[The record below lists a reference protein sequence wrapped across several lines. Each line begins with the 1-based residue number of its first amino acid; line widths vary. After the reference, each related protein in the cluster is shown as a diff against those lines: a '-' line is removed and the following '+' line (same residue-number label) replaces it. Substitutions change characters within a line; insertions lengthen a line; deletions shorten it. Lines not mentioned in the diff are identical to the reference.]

1 MSDDTRYVEIDL
13 SETVRRAQEQA
24 QRGVHVA
31 DPRAQAMELLT
42 RMRELERG
50 ADRTWVRPGALC
62 VERDGLGLLGFA
74 KPGEVV
80 LVVLRELDRHLEVAE
95 DRMRVEDVIEASAS
109 HLGRIDLLVGYWH
122 AGIMRSCA
130 HCSSQLR
137 PYPATDGSSGT
148 GSRATDGE
156 SRA

>member
-1 MSDDTRYVEIDL
+1 
-13 SETVRRAQEQA
+13 
-24 QRGVHVA
+24 
-31 DPRAQAMELLT
+31 
-42 RMRELERG
+42 MRELERG

-148 GSRATDGE
+148 GSRASGME